1 MLFDRRIEIPAGVN
15 PYLEK
20 AALYNALK
28 NLKTSKTFKEDGVE
42 NESGLLHTYDG
53 NPKHMI
59 WISFTTIEEY
69 CKENNLD
76 YFPGEDPSTGMDMC
90 IVSKKKML

>member
-20 AALYNALK
+20 AALHTALRC
-28 NLKTSKTFKEDGVE
+28 LKTSRAFKEDGTE
-42 NESGLLHTYDG
+42 NEDGLLQSYDG
-53 NPKHMI
+53 NPKHLVCV
-59 WISFTTIEEY
+59 SFTSIQEY

-76 YFPGEDPSTGMDMC
+76 YWGGVDNSTGMDMC
-90 IVSKKKML
+90 IVGKKKEP